1 MKLKQKIHLWS
12 SLLMLVI
19 LGVLTA
25 VIYFSFSEL
34 AYDTEVS
41 QLQTELEALVTAI
54 NEKPVDDPTSI
65 LRGYVPA
72 DGLVRATFGNAE
84 LAPDIQVQDPD
95 VAVQFP
101 AALPDDAGLIE
112 VEESRFA
119 FVTAPVIWTDG
130 EVAELI
136 MAQSMDEVAGNLQS
150 LRFVLLGA
158 VAVAMIPIIL
168 SSAVLGR
175 LVTKPVTDLTNTM
188 TRIQK
193 SGQFEKLPITQ
204 TSKDE
209 IGEMGSTF
217 NEMMELLEEN
227 YRKQEEFVSNAS
239 HELKTP
245 LTVISSYAKLLQR
258 QGLGDAAIAE
268 ESLAAIRMETERMNS
283 LIEQLLH
290 IARRSETQLEL
301 TNVNLQEV
309 LGQTVKVMQTSFNR
323 EFRLIISQSAINV
336 ETDVSKLKQLLYIL
350 LDNARKYS
358 SERIEVIVKDEGAP
372 TIQIR
377 DFGIGIPK
385 ESLPF
390 VFERFYRVDKARSR
404 ESGGFGLGLSL
415 AKQLADTLHAE
426 LEIESIENMGTTVS
440 IIFSGDF
447 NVQPV
452 HLKQEGSR

>member
-12 SLLMLVI
+12 SLQMLII
-19 LGVLTA
+19 LVVLTA

-34 AYDTEVS
+34 AYDTEIS
-41 QLQTELEALVTAI
+41 QLQTELEALVTAF
-54 NEKPVDDPTSI
+54 NENPANDPSTV

-72 DGLVRATFGNAE
+72 DGLVRAASAGTE
-84 LAPDIQVQDPD
+84 LVRDIQDPD
-95 VAVQFP
+95 VSVEFP
-101 AALPDDAGLIE
+101 AVLPESSGIIE
-112 VEESRFA
+112 VEGSRFA
-119 FVTAPVIWTDG
+119 YVTAPIIWTDG
-130 EVAELI
+130 KVAELL
-136 MAQSMDEVAGNLQS
+136 MAQSLDEVSANLQS
-150 LRFVLLGA
+150 LRLVLLGA

-175 LVTKPVTDLTNTM
+175 LVTKPVTNLTNTM

-258 QGLGDAAIAE
+258 QGMEDPAIAE
-268 ESLAAIRMETERMNS
+268 ESLTAIRMETERMNS

-290 IARRSETQLEL
+290 IAKRSETQLEL
-301 TNVNLQEV
+301 AEVNLQEV
-309 LGQTVKVMQTSFNR
+309 LGQTLKVMQTSFNR
-323 EFRLIISQSAINV
+323 EFRLISRENAIIV
-336 ETDVSKLKQLLYIL
+336 ETDVPKLKQLLYIL

-358 SERIEVIVKDEGAP
+358 SDRIEVVVKDEGAP
-372 TIQIR
+372 AIQIR

-385 ESLPF
+385 DSLPF

-415 AKQLADTLHAE
+415 AKQLAETLHAD
-426 LEIESIENMGTTVS
+426 LEIESIENLGTTVS
-440 IIFSGDF
+440 IVFSGDF

-452 HLKQEGSR
+452 NLKQEGLR